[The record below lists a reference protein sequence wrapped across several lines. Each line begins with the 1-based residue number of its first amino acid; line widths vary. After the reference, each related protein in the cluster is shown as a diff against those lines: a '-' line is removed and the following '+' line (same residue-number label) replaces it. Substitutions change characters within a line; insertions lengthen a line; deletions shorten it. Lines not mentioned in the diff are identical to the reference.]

1 MKTKGAA
8 YFLVLLLAWAQADD
22 VWATASFSS
31 DDAPFAD
38 ADEEYLPA
46 AAQRHREQSPEGQA
60 PAPPGLRHGP
70 ALAPCGQPPRGPA
83 AEARAAA
90 PFVPPPLYV
99 FMSLQR

>member
-31 DDAPFAD
+31 DDASFVD

-46 AAQRHREQSPEGQA
+46 AAARRREQSAEGQA
-60 PAPPGLRHGP
+60 PAPPGLRPGASLASGGLPPWGP
-70 ALAPCGQPPRGPA
+70 S
-83 AEARAAA
+83 AEARAEA
-90 PFVPPPLYV
+90 PFAPPPLYV
-99 FMSLQR
+99 LMSLQC

>member
-22 VWATASFSS
+22 VWATASFSP
-31 DDAPFAD
+31 DDAPIAD

-46 AAQRHREQSPEGQA
+46 AADRHREQSPERQL
-60 PAPPGLRHGP
+60 PAPPGVRPGTG
-70 ALAPCGQPPRGPA
+70 APSVPEQNGPA
-83 AEARAAA
+83 AEARAGA
-90 PFVPPPLYV
+90 PFAPPPLYV